1 MDAYTMRDVQALLG
15 ISRTVV
21 TALIAAGVVAPRRG
35 PRREY
40 RFTFQDVVL
49 LRTAQSLRASHVPTR
64 HITRSLRRLQ
74 ELGQPG
80 QPPTGVRV
88 AAAGRDV
95 TVRDRQG
102 QWQVDTGQFVLD
114 FDRPDTRPER
124 GSGRAMGAGAVLV
137 MQRPSTRGE
146 AARKASAPGAC
157 LPSELADPAEV
168 PQLDAAAEF
177 ERGVAIEADAPD
189 DAKVAYARAL
199 QADPMYLD
207 AYLNLGCLLCDSG
220 CFEEAVVL
228 YRAALQ
234 RLPDHP
240 VLHFNLGV
248 ALEDAGQQREAL
260 ASYHACI
267 DLAPDFADA
276 HYNAARLHEALG
288 DPHRAIRHY
297 NQYRELEPTV

>member
-1 MDAYTMRDVQALLG
+1 MREVQALLG

-74 ELGQPG
+74 ELGQQG
-80 QPPTGVRV
+80 RPPTGLRV

-114 FDRPDTRPER
+114 FDARQER
-124 GSGRAMGAGAVLV
+124 AAAGEGKVLV
-137 MQRPSTRGE
+137 MQRSPGPGTCAPPEGSADL
-146 AARKASAPGAC
+146 AALAGAD
-157 LPSELADPAEV
+157 A
-168 PQLDAAAEF
+168 LDAANEF
-177 ERGVAIEADAPD
+177 ERGVALESHAPD
-189 DAKVAYARAL
+189 AARVAYARAIA
-199 QADPMYLD
+199 ADPAFPD
-207 AYLNLGCLLCDSG
+207 AYLNLGCLLCDGG
-220 CFEEAVVL
+220 CFEEAVLL

-234 RLPDHP
+234 QLPDHP

-248 ALEDAGQQREAL
+248 ALEDAGAQREAL

-297 NQYRELEPTV
+297 NQYRKLEPTA